1 MIIKRTPPIRLSLL
15 LSCFLL
21 TPICLFAQNNA
32 GSWGTFSSKGFT
44 PRGAFT
50 TQEVGG
56 RIYAVGGF
64 DGINYITTVEV
75 YDPATGSW
83 DSVHI
88 TGIFTPRRG
97 MSSVV
102 VGGKIYTFGG
112 ANGSGGSNGS
122 GALNICEVFDPV
134 TNIWSSLPEMP
145 TPRWRSCA
153 VLLNG
158 KVYVMGGY
166 NSGVVNTV
174 EIYDTLTNAWSEGDT
189 ESFCARSD
197 FAAEVIDGKIYVI
210 GGQGD
215 TVSPQI
221 FDPASNAWTTPVT
234 TGSYSVRQGL
244 SAALINREI
253 YAFGGTSGEYL
264 SSIDVFDPI
273 TNTWTNPTTSGTSIA
288 RAGGCATLYNG
299 KVYIMGGR
307 DDWGLLDTNSVF
319 TLPISSVNPKF
330 FYEWDFAISK
340 SNEWNGNDSNT
351 AVRESIAFYGY
362 EHAGRNSCQY
372 DY

>member
-1 MIIKRTPPIRLSLL
+1 
-15 LSCFLL
+15 
-21 TPICLFAQNNA
+21 
-32 GSWGTFSSKGFT
+32 
-44 PRGAFT
+44 
-50 TQEVGG
+50 
-56 RIYAVGGF
+56 
-64 DGINYITTVEV
+64 
-75 YDPATGSW
+75 
-83 DSVHI
+83 
-88 TGIFTPRRG
+88 
-97 MSSVV
+97 
-102 VGGKIYTFGG
+102 
-112 ANGSGGSNGS
+112 
-122 GALNICEVFDPV
+122 
-134 TNIWSSLPEMP
+134 MP

-153 VLLNG
+153 VSPQWESLR
-158 KVYVMGGY
+158 MGGY

-221 FDPASNAWTTPVT
+221 FDPASNAWTTPIT

-244 SAALINREI
+244 SATLINREI

-273 TNTWTNPTTSGTSIA
+273 TNTWTNPATSGTSIA

-330 FYEWDFAISK
+330 STNGISLFP
-340 SNEWNGNDSNT
+340 NPTNGMVTIQTPQSANLSHFTVTNMLGEIL
-351 AVRESIAFYGY
+351 VNMIIESGPVNIPLDLSDI
-362 EHAGRNSCQY
+362 RRSL
-372 DY
+372 